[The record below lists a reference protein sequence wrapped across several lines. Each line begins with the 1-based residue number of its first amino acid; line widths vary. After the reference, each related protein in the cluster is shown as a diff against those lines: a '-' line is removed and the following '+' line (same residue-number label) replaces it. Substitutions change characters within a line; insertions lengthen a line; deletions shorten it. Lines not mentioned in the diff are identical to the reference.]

1 MKKLVSVLMMSSIA
15 NLAHAWTDASINYFQ
30 PIAAYEAQNG
40 ADTNS
45 SKNSN
50 KAPNHKIQND
60 FNVVTNIGESY
71 PDERHLVSQSEA
83 DMRTFDNI
91 MKNDE
96 LYAMLS
102 MLNKDASEEANAAQF
117 VMLIREMHRMN
128 QNLEKIIRLTSF
140 HAQKGSK
147 NDE

>member
-15 NLAHAWTDASINYFQ
+15 NLAHAWTDAGVNYFQ
-30 PIAAYEAQNG
+30 SIAAYEAQNET
-40 ADTNS
+40 DTNS

-50 KAPNHKIQND
+50 KVPNRKVQND

-71 PDERHLVSQSEA
+71 PDERYLVSQSEA
-83 DMRTFDNI
+83 DMKTFDNI
-91 MKNDE
+91 MKNDG

-117 VMLIREMHRMN
+117 VMLMREMHRMN
-128 QNLEKIIRLTSF
+128 QNLEKIIRLASF
-140 HAQKGSK
+140 HTQKGSK

>member
-1 MKKLVSVLMMSSIA
+1 MKKLVSVLMMSSIV
-15 NLAHAWTDASINYFQ
+15 NLAHAWTDAGVNYFQ
-30 PIAAYEAQNG
+30 PIAAYEVLKKT
-40 ADTNS
+40 DTNL

-50 KAPNHKIQND
+50 KVPNHKIQND
-60 FNVVTNIGESY
+60 FNVVTNIGASY

-91 MKNDE
+91 MKNDG
-96 LYAMLS
+96 LYVRLS
-102 MLNKDASEEANAAQF
+102 MLSKDASEEASAAQF
-117 VMLIREMHRMN
+117 VMLMREMHRMN
-128 QNLEKIIRLTSF
+128 QNLEKIIGLASF